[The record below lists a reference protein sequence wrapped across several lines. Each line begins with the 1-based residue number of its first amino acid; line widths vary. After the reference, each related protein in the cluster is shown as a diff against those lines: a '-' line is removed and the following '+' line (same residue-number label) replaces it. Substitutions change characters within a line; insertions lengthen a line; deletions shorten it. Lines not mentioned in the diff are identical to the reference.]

1 MLYTVKSIIKA
12 QYTVK
17 SKIKAK
23 TPSLTY
29 IRFLS
34 VYYFQG
40 LCLRSKRPIDQETHV
55 PCVSLRHTG
64 TYDRKHASRH
74 LQEDNDRAFSA
85 SESRETG
92 GHQRPDKPRYETYEP
107 AH

>member
-1 MLYTVKSIIKA
+1 MKRTQLEQKLSSSTN
-12 QYTVK
+12 
-17 SKIKAK
+17 
-23 TPSLTY
+23 

-34 VYYFQG
+34 AYYFQG

-64 TYDRKHASRH
+64 AYNRKYAARH
-74 LQEDNDRAFSA
+74 LQEDNDRAFPA
-85 SESRETG
+85 SEPRETG
-92 GHQRPDKPRYETYEP
+92 GHQRPDESRHKTYES